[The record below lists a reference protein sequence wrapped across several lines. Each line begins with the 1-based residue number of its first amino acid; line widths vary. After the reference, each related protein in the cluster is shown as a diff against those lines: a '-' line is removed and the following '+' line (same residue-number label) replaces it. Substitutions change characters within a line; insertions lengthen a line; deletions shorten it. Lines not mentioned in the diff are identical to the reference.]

1 MTAPEEMPEID
12 PRAFRRALG
21 NFATGVTIVTAQNPE
36 GVKVGVTASS
46 FNSLSIDP
54 PLILW
59 SSLKE
64 ARSCPIFESSS
75 HFAVNVLASDQLQMS
90 NHFARQQEDKFAEVE
105 WQEGLGG
112 APVFPNCAAR
122 FQCETYDKVDG
133 GDHWIFIG
141 KVVAFDDFGR
151 SPLCFH
157 QGSYSLVFNHPDSSA
172 NGGEDS
178 GGLATGARTN
188 NHIFF
193 MMLRAVRAYQ
203 ASYRPKLEALGIR
216 LIESRCLLMLQ
227 DQPGQDAESLVIH
240 ANAPITE
247 VQEGLDNLTEQ
258 GLITNSGSGFA
269 LSAAGQEKAGQIWDI
284 ADAHA
289 IEVFKDVDDGTV
301 AGFKTVLRQII
312 QQR

>member
-1 MTAPEEMPEID
+1 MDAPAKDLDID

-21 NFATGVTIVTAQNPE
+21 NFATGVTIVTAQNDQ

-64 ARSCPIFESSS
+64 ARSCPIFESAS
-75 HFAVNVLASDQLQMS
+75 HFAVNVLASDQLEMS
-90 NHFARQQEDKFAEVE
+90 NHFARQQEDKFASVE
-105 WQEGLGG
+105 WDEGIGG

-157 QGSYSLVFNHPDSSA
+157 QGSYSLVFNHPDGS
-172 NGGEDS
+172 NGASDEVADIGAS
-178 GGLATGARTN
+178 GRTS

-193 MMLRAVRAYQ
+193 MMLKAVRAYQ
-203 ASYRPKLEALGIR
+203 SSYRPKLEALGMR
-216 LIESRCLLMLQ
+216 LIESRSLLMLQ
-227 DQPGQDAESLVIH
+227 DQPGLDAEGLVIH

-247 VQEGLDNLTEQ
+247 VQEGLNNLIGQ
-258 GLITNSGSGFA
+258 GLVETSGDGYALTASGH
-269 LSAAGQEKAGQIWDI
+269 EKAGQVWDI

-289 IEVFKDVDDGTV
+289 VEVFKDMDDDTV
-301 AGFKTVLRQII
+301 GQFKTVLRQII
-312 QQR
+312 QQQ